1 MAAWVLNIY
10 NAAGSS
16 SLWATCLPSL
26 LNLHALTGH
35 IVVKRAVC
43 VTLDMAR
50 ILAGCKSS

>member
-16 SLWATCLPSL
+16 SLWATRSL

-35 IVVKRAVC
+35 IVLKRPVP
-43 VTLDMAR
+43 VTLDVAR
-50 ILAGCKSS
+50 ILAGCKVS